1 MTDNL
6 KTLIV
11 LHSALHAKA
20 QCEIIGFTYC
30 TMKEFKHLNY
40 LIILSKFTIKKLVT
54 NLCINM
60 VAKLVL

>member
-30 TMKEFKHLNY
+30 TMKDLNY

-60 VAKLVL
+60 VAKLVLLI